1 MGYAEPVSEIES
13 RLLILRER
21 IADACARAGRDPSSV
36 ALMGVS
42 KNHPPA
48 SVAEAV
54 RCGLRLFGENRIQ
67 EAKAKIPACTADL
80 EWHFIG
86 HLQSNKVR
94 DAVDLFRVVQG
105 VDTLDIAEALAKQ
118 AAKRDRIQP
127 VLLEVNV
134 SGEPSKFGWDPE
146 RLIEALPSLGGMD
159 RLAIRGLMTIAPYA
173 EDPELAR
180 PVFRRLRELR
190 DRCSERLGTA
200 LPVLSMGMSG
210 DMEVAIEEGSTLV
223 RIGTALFGDRPVP
236 Q

>member
-1 MGYAEPVSEIES
+1 MSEIES
-13 RLLILRER
+13 RLLNLRER
-21 IADACARAGRDPSSV
+21 IAAACGRAGRDPYTVS
-36 ALMGVS
+36 LMGVS
-42 KNHPPA
+42 KNHPPTA
-48 SVAEAV
+48 VAEAV
-54 RCGLRLFGENRIQ
+54 RGGLRLFGENRIQ
-67 EAKAKIPACTADL
+67 EAKAKIPGCATGL

-94 DAVDLFRVVQG
+94 DAVDLFQFVQG

-118 AAKRDRIQP
+118 AVKRDRTLA

-134 SGEPSKFGWDPE
+134 SGEPSKFGWDP
-146 RLIEALPSLGGMD
+146 D
-159 RLAIRGLMTIAPYA
+159 RLLETLPALGRIPRLEFRGLMTIAPYA

-190 DRCSERLGTA
+190 VRCSDVLGLP
-200 LPVLSMGMSG
+200 LPVLSMGMSS

-223 RIGTALFGDRPVP
+223 RIGTALFGERPVP